1 MKVGAEYLG
10 DGRCQFIVWASLAE
24 SVAVKL
30 VSPHERIIQMDRAEC
45 GYWRVLAEN
54 VPAGATYFYR
64 LNDSI
69 DRPDPASQ
77 FQPEGVHKAS
87 QIISHRDFPWSD
99 ESWSGLP
106 LEEMVIY
113 ELHVGAFTPEGTFDA
128 IIPRLQQL
136 SELGINAIELMPIA
150 QFPGTRNWGYD
161 GVHPFAV
168 QNSYGAPDDLK
179 RMIDACHQNG
189 IAVLLDVVYN
199 HLGPEGNY
207 LAEFAPYFTGK
218 YQTPWG
224 WALNFDGE
232 HSDDVRSFFLE
243 NALYWL
249 REYHFDGFRLDA
261 IHEIH
266 DQRAIPFLRQLVEA
280 VAVESDEQRRRI
292 HLIAECNLNDP
303 RIIRPAELGG
313 FGLSAQWND
322 DFHHS
327 LRVLLTGERSGYYS
341 DFGRTFDLAKAISDG
356 FVLSGNYST
365 HRKSSIGD
373 SSADRPAHQ
382 FIVFGQNHD
391 QVGNRMLGERLSQ
404 LVSFEALK
412 LAAGAVLLAPNV
424 PMLFMGEE
432 YGEQSPFL
440 YFVNHGDAGLIAA
453 VREGRK
459 REFADFAWQGE
470 PPDPQA
476 QETFLRSK
484 LGWEQRNEGRGK
496 TLLEFYRVLIR
507 QRRDIAAIASFKKED
522 SAIMVDE
529 AKRLIFQRR
538 SSGQNEILCVMN
550 FSQNPESYCGEWSQ
564 GGWKKLFDSADI
576 IWEGPGMTLPEE
588 IQAGQELTIQ
598 PASFALYLR
607 EKSRGA

>member
-1 MKVGAEYLG
+1 MKVGADYLG
-10 DGRCQFIVWASLAE
+10 DGSCQFTVWAPLAE
-24 SVAVKL
+24 SVVVKL
-30 VSPHERIIQMDRAEC
+30 VSPHERVVQMERDEY
-45 GYWRVLAEN
+45 GYWRVLVEN
-54 VPAGATYFYR
+54 VPADATYLYR
-64 LNDSI
+64 LNDRI

-77 FQPEGVHKAS
+77 FQPEGVHRAS
-87 QIISHRDFPWSD
+87 QVVNHHGFPWRD
-99 ESWSGLP
+99 ELWEGLF

-113 ELHVGAFTPEGTFDA
+113 ELHVGAFTPEGTFEA
-128 IIPRLQQL
+128 IISRIE
-136 SELGINAIELMPIA
+136 ELKKLGVNVIELMPIS
-150 QFPGTRNWGYD
+150 QFPGARNWGYD

-168 QNSYGAPDDLK
+168 QNSYGTPNELK
-179 RMIDACHQNG
+179 RMIDACHHRG

-207 LAEFAPYFTGK
+207 LADFAPYFTRK

-232 HSDDVRSFFLE
+232 HSDEVRNFFLE

-266 DQRAIPFLRQLVEA
+266 DQRAIPFLRQLVDA
-280 VAVESDEQRRRI
+280 VDVESDEQRRRI

-341 DFGRTFDLAKAISDG
+341 DFGQTFDLAKAISDG

-373 SSADRPAHQ
+373 SSADCPAHQ

-476 QETFLRSK
+476 PETFLRSK
-484 LGWEQRNEGRGK
+484 LGWEQRNQGRGK
-496 TLLEFYRVLIR
+496 TLLDFYRVLIH
-507 QRRDIAAIASFKKED
+507 QRHEIAAIASFKKEV

-529 AKRLIFQRR
+529 TKRLIFQRR
-538 SSGQNEILCVMN
+538 SSRQNEILCVMN

-564 GGWKKLFDSADI
+564 GGWKKLLDSADV
-576 IWEGPGMTLPEE
+576 IWGGPGMTLPEE
-588 IQAGQELTIQ
+588 IQAGQELKIQ
-598 PASFALYLR
+598 PVSFALYLR
-607 EKSRGA
+607 EHSRRS